1 MGKSCRLT
9 SISVTFRG
17 RHVLS
22 MNALPSNRDYVLGSF
37 LQKLIE
43 WFDHFK
49 TYYSWMR
56 LKRNYLFSGLLY
68 SPVSVLPNM
77 KLAEFRYGR
86 EEMLALFDKNVREIL
101 WSSTLVVWTCEVNH
115 PLELTVLVSII
126 IQNTKSMTI
135 CLTFMRAH
143 DAGEI
148 SRGVGTVWQSLRGEN
163 TVST

>member
-9 SISVTFRG
+9 SIGVTFRG

-101 WSSTLVVWTCEVNH
+101 WSSTLVVWTCEVKH
-115 PLELTVLVSII
+115 PLELTAFIR
-126 IQNTKSMTI
+126 NTKSMSEK
-135 CLTFMRAH
+135 CLLNLFDFH
-143 DAGEI
+143 GAGEI
-148 SRGVGTVWQSLRGEN
+148 SRGVGTVWQSLRGED